1 MSYHVSGFGLGPLD
15 DGFTPNSGTSSVNT
29 GTTPAPPDVVTQATA
44 YNPAVQATL
53 EAFYQQQVAPFEDV
67 MWSTPV
73 TVIAPARAPAA
84 TVGSVLPLVA
94 GAGLLALA
102 LLRQ

>member
-1 MSYHVSGFGLGPLD
+1 MIPGPVFFGRGRARAFHGFGLGPLD
-15 DGFTPNSGTSSVNT
+15 AGFTTNAGTSTT
-29 GTTPAPPDVVTQATA
+29 GAVPTYD
-44 YNPAVQATL
+44 PAVQATL